1 MTLMST
7 SRSYTLKM
15 ELTSTWIPRTKMIKR
30 LLEQRATMLTMM
42 KTTRV
47 RT

>member
-15 ELTSTWIPRTKMIKR
+15 ELTRTWNPRTKMIKR
-30 LLEQRATMLTMM
+30 LLEQRETMLTMM
-42 KTTRV
+42 KTTKV

>member
-15 ELTSTWIPRTKMIKR
+15 ELTSTWNPMKKMIKR
-30 LLEQRATMLTMM
+30 PLVQRATMLTMM

-47 RT
+47 LT